1 MAYFEVVLHLFDRF
15 VQWVPKLDLGSVV
28 IHHSQGTKFLDLCE
42 SLAKAVDTADVR
54 LECEDFY

>member
-1 MAYFEVVLHLFDRF
+1 MAYLEVVLHLFDCF
-15 VQWVPKLDLGSVV
+15 GQWVSKLDLGSVV
-28 IHHSQGTKFLDLCE
+28 IHHSKGTQLLDLRE